1 MSQIRP
7 ARPLADPSYG
17 ALQLARLSGASRAPF
32 RVCPRGTQPS
42 IPTRGPSRGPL
53 TRPTEVS
60 APSSSFET
68 TYLGSTGT
76 VAVLGDVDIANA
88 PEFGAAV
95 DAVIERG
102 VRLVVLDLSGT
113 AFMDA
118 AGLSVIA
125 TRAVL
130 LAHLDGPLTVRSPS
144 PLLARIISVTRLN
157 AVTNVEL
164 RDI

>member
-1 MSQIRP
+1 
-7 ARPLADPSYG
+7 
-17 ALQLARLSGASRAPF
+17 
-32 RVCPRGTQPS
+32 
-42 IPTRGPSRGPL
+42 
-53 TRPTEVS
+53 VS

-68 TYLGSTGT
+68 TYLGSTGI

-102 VRLVVLDLSGT
+102 FRLVVLDLSGT